1 MDLVSF
7 VEAIAEIL
15 RKFVYAS
22 SEHTQCLDKMWE
34 TLRNDFDRARTFLVP
49 LRMSHEHQSALDEID
64 RAVREANLV
73 AKLSELGCELRSDS
87 KLCNDYIAT
96 GKGDPA
102 DIARVLREMRFY
114 FDETRYAEFRDRA
127 FQRAR
132 ARYHEALYA
141 YEDEYFSS
149 DDDDDD
155 AYVFGEFRSHRYRPP
170 FSSFFDPQ
178 HASECAQ
185 KQAFAAWLA
194 EHEPAETVALRHAT
208 LPESL
213 RRRVWRTVLQRR
225 ARDWVMK
232 VARLRAT
239 KHVVQ
244 DVQRCV
250 LLAYEDDVATSR
262 ANEDDFERR
271 LGDRLRA
278 LVKMDDAAAAAT
290 RFLGARAASAAAKGD
305 GTARNNADVLAKYVD
320 DARQAISSAS
330 ASSTMAAPVA
340 PHRAASVLVA
350 AADAALREL
359 NGRKR
364 PEYNG
369 DSRGALLRALRDATR
384 ADGAARAVQRAWR
397 EASANPEF
405 AACRHRLM
413 REAAEMGMG
422 G

>member
-1 MDLVSF
+1 MDLVDF
-7 VEAIAEIL
+7 VERIAEIL
-15 RKFVYAS
+15 RKFVQAS

-34 TLRNDFDRARTFLVP
+34 TLRNDFDRTRMFLVP
-49 LRMSHEHQSALDEID
+49 LRMSHEHQNTIDEID
-64 RAVREANLV
+64 RAVRETKLI

-102 DIARVLREMRFY
+102 DIARVMREMRFY
-114 FDETRYAEFRDRA
+114 FDETRYAEFRENA
-127 FQRAR
+127 FKRAR
-132 ARYHEALYA
+132 MRYQEALYA

-149 DDDDDD
+149 DEDDDSDD
-155 AYVFGEFRSHRYRPP
+155 SYVFGEFRSHCYRPP

-178 HASECAQ
+178 HASDCAQ
-185 KQAFAAWLA
+185 QQAFAAWLA
-194 EHEPAETVALRHAT
+194 EHEPAETVALRHTT

-232 VARLRAT
+232 VAKLRAT

-250 LLAYEDDVATSR
+250 VLAYEGDVGAESAT
-262 ANEDDFERR
+262 EKDFERR

-290 RFLGARAASAAAKGD
+290 RFLGVCAGNAWAKGD
-305 GTARNNADVLAKYVD
+305 VNARNNANVLAKYVD
-320 DARQAISSAS
+320 DARQAISGDM
-330 ASSTMAAPVA
+330 TPVA
-340 PHRAASVLVA
+340 PQRAASVMVA
-350 AADAALREL
+350 AAGAALCDL

-364 PEYNG
+364 SGCGG
-369 DSRGALLRALRDATR
+369 DARGTMLRAVKDAAAT
-384 ADGAARAVQRAWR
+384 DGAARALQCAWR
-397 EASANPEF
+397 EASANPEY
-405 AACRHRLM
+405 AACKHRLM